1 MLLHNILLE
10 IKNREVKGRREVR
23 EDFYNFFQDLRV
35 RVHSGGRGGR
45 GKGNPQG
52 DSSLSREPN
61 AGLNART
68 PGPRPESEADTQT
81 D

>member
-35 RVHSGGRGGR
+35 KESHFFKNVHHTRGTWVAQLV
-45 GKGNPQG
+45 KHLP
-52 DSSLSREPN
+52 
-61 AGLNART
+61 
-68 PGPRPESEADTQT
+68 
-81 D
+81 